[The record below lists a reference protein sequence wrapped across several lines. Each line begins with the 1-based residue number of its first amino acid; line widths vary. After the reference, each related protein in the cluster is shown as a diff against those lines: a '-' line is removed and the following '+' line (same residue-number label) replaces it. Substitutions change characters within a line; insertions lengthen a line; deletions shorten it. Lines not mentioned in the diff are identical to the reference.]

1 VGETVMRLFFTF
13 LSLIKLLHHF
23 MREIKSLFLKS
34 KTKLYICSKL
44 KLIMSLTIE
53 LPTSIEQQF
62 RQEATSKGLSLDNYL
77 VQVLKQVAQ
86 LSQQKIAQ
94 KPLSEAS
101 LLKKIN
107 LGIADAE
114 WATYKNLIALRNEER
129 LTELEHKELIA
140 LGDKIENA
148 NALRLQYLFALAQLR
163 NVPLPLL
170 MADLGIKPIEV

>member
-1 VGETVMRLFFTF
+1 
-13 LSLIKLLHHF
+13 
-23 MREIKSLFLKS
+23 
-34 KTKLYICSKL
+34 
-44 KLIMSLTIE
+44 MSLTIE

-62 RQEATSKGLSLDNYL
+62 RKEATSKGLSLDNYL

-86 LSQQKIAQ
+86 LSQQKISP

-107 LGIADAE
+107 LGISDAE
-114 WATYKNLIALRNEER
+114 WLTYKNLIALLREDR
-129 LTELEHKELIA
+129 LTEQEHKNLIA

-163 NVPLPLL
+163 NVPLPQL
-170 MADLGIKPIEV
+170 MADLGIKPIEL

>member
-1 VGETVMRLFFTF
+1 
-13 LSLIKLLHHF
+13 
-23 MREIKSLFLKS
+23 
-34 KTKLYICSKL
+34 
-44 KLIMSLTIE
+44 MSLTIE

-86 LSQQKIAQ
+86 LSQRKVSQ

-107 LGIADAE
+107 LGISDAE
-114 WATYKNLIALRNEER
+114 WAMYKDLITLRREER
-129 LTELEHKELIA
+129 LTEQDHERLIA

-148 NALRLQYLFALAQLR
+148 NALRLQYLFDLAKLR
-163 NVPLPLL
+163 NVSLPHL
-170 MADLGIKPIEV
+170 MADLGIKPIEL

>member
-1 VGETVMRLFFTF
+1 
-13 LSLIKLLHHF
+13 
-23 MREIKSLFLKS
+23 
-34 KTKLYICSKL
+34 
-44 KLIMSLTIE
+44 MSLTIE

-62 RQEATSKGLSLDNYL
+62 RKEATSKGLSLDNYL

-86 LSQQKIAQ
+86 LSQQKISP

-107 LGIADAE
+107 LGISDAE
-114 WATYKNLIALRNEER
+114 WLTYKNLIALFREER
-129 LTELEHKELIA
+129 LTEQEHKNLIA

-163 NVPLPLL
+163 NVPLPQL
-170 MADLGIKPIEV
+170 MADLGIKPIEL